1 MPRTSP
7 PLAPLISVQLTPY
20 RTPPSPGWSGWG
32 HADSVLRSH
41 GPERSMRI
49 GQCPLSPP
57 PSPPHASPPLP
68 LLHRQSATA
77 AAPGR
82 WQYATAAATGTADI
96 TTTVAAAGIAA
107 ADWDR
112 SGCVASAQNG
122 TLWPCARC
130 IPKRSGAKWQLCWYM
145 FSVSPNGSAPHVAN
159 GDTSYK
165 PLCAV
170 GQWLL
175 AVTLSVRAVARRSQL
190 ARHLCLAPPI
200 TSLAMVGLTQLAAT
214 PHTSRCAR

>member
-1 MPRTSP
+1 
-7 PLAPLISVQLTPY
+7 
-20 RTPPSPGWSGWG
+20 
-32 HADSVLRSH
+32 
-41 GPERSMRI
+41 MRI

-107 ADWDR
+107 ADWDT

-130 IPKRSGAKWQLCWYM
+130 IPKR
-145 FSVSPNGSAPHVAN
+145 
-159 GDTSYK
+159 
-165 PLCAV
+165 
-170 GQWLL
+170 L
-175 AVTLSVRAVARRSQL
+175 ASLMALQL
-190 ARHLCLAPPI
+190 ARLSWRDQPRHGRGALQYYRYACA
-200 TSLAMVGLTQLAAT
+200 AAAAAAT
-214 PHTSRCAR
+214 VGASRGSAVVDHVAPHTGDDYAARWLQHADNWLVTVVCMRLQHRYAAVVLGCGVVSSRLP